1 MNTTKKI
8 WSASWR
14 IAVGALLL
22 VWVFHSIFVKEA
34 REQTKRVTELQQK
47 QTNKTITPAELRE
60 LSQSPVQLNYSQW
73 EPLPRTEKWRLGWT
87 HGPPALWKT
96 LRSVHPGA
104 LALSFLL
111 MGLTLVI
118 GILRWRMV
126 LNVHGLGLPFSRAG
140 EISLVAHFFN
150 TFLLGTAG
158 GDVMKAYYAARE
170 THHKKTEAV
179 VTVFVDR
186 IVGLWSMLL
195 FAALMILPNIRLF
208 ERTGLR
214 QALARLFTAP
224 AEASRELAR
233 IIWNEPYVF
242 AAALLLALT
251 LAGSVFMFLAFRG
264 GVSKKWTGA
273 RAWLR
278 RLPKGEHLER
288 SLDSC
293 REFGKQRG
301 FLTRTVLLS
310 MVLNFIC
317 VLQFWVLARGLG
329 MNVSLLAL
337 CLIVP
342 TVICVAA
349 LPITPSGLGLR
360 ENAVVQLLAAPSI
373 GADATDALSLSLL
386 AWAGSAFW
394 GALGGILYSM
404 FKHKHHL
411 AKEELAAEET

>member
-1 MNTTKKI
+1 MSARGKAWSTT
-8 WSASWR
+8 WR
-14 IAVGALLL
+14 VAFGLALLL
-22 VWVFHSIFVKEA
+22 WIVHSIFVNEA
-34 REQTKRVTELQQK
+34 RQRARQGQLMDRGARVEWTATQEPARLEQ
-47 QTNKTITPAELRE
+47 
-60 LSQSPVQLNYSQW
+60 
-73 EPLPRTEKWRLGWT
+73 WRLGWT
-87 HGPPALWKT
+87 HGPPALWQT
-96 LRSVHPGA
+96 LRSVNPLSLA
-104 LALSFLL
+104 ASLAL
-111 MGLTLVI
+111 MGATLAI
-118 GILRWRMV
+118 GVTRWRMV

-195 FAALMILPNIRLF
+195 FAAIMIFPNFHLF
-208 ERTGLR
+208 ERSGLR
-214 QALARLFTAP
+214 RALLRLFAEP
-224 AEASRELAR
+224 AAGVRELFA
-233 IIWNEPYVF
+233 IIWNEPFVF
-242 AAALLLALT
+242 AAALLFILT
-251 LAGSVFMFLAFRG
+251 IAGSGFMFLAFRG
-264 GVSKKWTGA
+264 GVSRKWSGA
-273 RAWLR
+273 RTWLR
-278 RLPKGEHLER
+278 RLPKADYIER

-293 REFGKQRG
+293 REFGRQRG

-310 MVLNFIC
+310 MALNFVC

-360 ENAVVQLLAAPSI
+360 ENAVVQLLAAPAL
-373 GADATDALSLSLL
+373 GADPTDALSLSLL

-394 GALGGILYSM
+394 GLVGGVVYSM
-404 FKHKHHL
+404 FKQKHHL
-411 AKEELAAEET
+411 AEKELEAEA

>member
-1 MNTTKKI
+1 MNRKF
-8 WSASWR
+8 WSTLGR
-14 IAVGALLL
+14 IAFGLVLLL
-22 VWVFHSIFVKEA
+22 WIVHSIFVNEA
-34 REQTKRVTELQQK
+34 RQRARQGQLIDAGAPVVWNEKQQ
-47 QTNKTITPAELRE
+47 P
-60 LSQSPVQLNYSQW
+60 
-73 EPLPRTEKWRLGWT
+73 PRMDQWRLGWT
-87 HGPPALWKT
+87 HGPPALWQT
-96 LRSVHPGA
+96 LRSVTPGA
-104 LALSFLL
+104 LGLSFVL
-111 MGLTLVI
+111 MGATLAI
-118 GILRWRMV
+118 GIVRWRTV
-126 LNVHGLGLPFSRAG
+126 LNVHGLNLPFTRAG

-186 IVGLWSMLL
+186 VVGLWSMLV
-195 FAALMILPNIRLF
+195 FAVLMILPNFQLF

-214 QALARLFTAP
+214 RALQLLFVSPAEGVRALAG
-224 AEASRELAR
+224 
-233 IIWNEPYVF
+233 IVWNEPYVF
-242 AAALLLALT
+242 AAALLLLLT
-251 LAGSVFMFLAFRG
+251 IAGSAFMFLAFRG
-264 GVSKKWTGA
+264 GVSRTWAGA
-273 RAWLR
+273 RHWLR

-301 FLTRTVLLS
+301 FLTRAVLLS
-310 MVLNFIC
+310 MVLNFVC

-349 LPITPSGLGLR
+349 LPLTPSGLGLR
-360 ENAVVQLLAAPSI
+360 ENAVVQLLAAPTI
-373 GADATDALSLSLL
+373 GADPTDALSLSLL

-394 GALGGILYSM
+394 GALGGIVYSM
-404 FKHKHHL
+404 FKQKHHL
-411 AKEELAAEET
+411 AERELESEAEA

>member
-1 MNTTKKI
+1 MTTAKKI
-8 WSASWR
+8 WNTSWR
-14 IAVGALLL
+14 TALGAALLT
-22 VWVFHSIFVKEA
+22 WIIHSIFVKEA
-34 REQTKRVTELQQK
+34 REMARNGQLVDRGAKVVWTPTEA
-47 QTNKTITPAELRE
+47 PPRRE
-60 LSQSPVQLNYSQW
+60 Q
-73 EPLPRTEKWRLGWT
+73 WRLGWT
-87 HGPPALWKT
+87 YGPPALWQT
-96 LRSVHPGA
+96 LRSVRPGA
-104 LALSFLL
+104 LALSFVF
-111 MGLTLVI
+111 MGGTLVI
-118 GILRWRMV
+118 GIARWRMV
-126 LNVHGLGLPFSRAG
+126 LSVHGLHLPVARAG

-179 VTVFVDR
+179 VAVFVDR

-195 FAALMILPNIRLF
+195 FAAIMILPNLRLF

-214 QALARLFTAP
+214 RALARLFTAP
-224 AEASRELAR
+224 SDGARELAS

-251 LAGSVFMFLAFRG
+251 LAGSAFMFLAFRG
-264 GVSKKWTGA
+264 GVSKRWSGA
-273 RAWLR
+273 RTWLR
-278 RLPKGEHLER
+278 RLPKGEHIER
-288 SLDSC
+288 ALDSC
-293 REFGKQRG
+293 REFGRQRG
-301 FLTRTVLLS
+301 FLTRTVLFS
-310 MVLNFIC
+310 MVLNFVC

-329 MNVSLLAL
+329 MNVPLLAL

-360 ENAVVQLLAAPSI
+360 ENAMVQLLAAPSI

-394 GALGGILYSM
+394 GLVGGILYSM

-411 AKEELAAEET
+411 AEKELEAEA

>member
-1 MNTTKKI
+1 M
-8 WSASWR
+8 R
-14 IAVGALLL
+14 IIVGVTLLL
-22 VWVFHSIFVKEA
+22 WIVHSIFIHEA
-34 REQTKRVTELQQK
+34 RTQAARVAILRQK
-47 QTNKTITPAELRE
+47 LESNTISAEERAELERYPME
-60 LSQSPVQLNYSQW
+60 LSNEFPK
-73 EPLPRTEKWRLGWT
+73 LPRTEQWRLGWT
-87 HGPPALWKT
+87 YGPPSLWKT
-96 LRSVHPGA
+96 LSSVRLGS
-104 LALSFLL
+104 LALSLVL
-111 MGLTLVI
+111 MGSTLAI
-118 GILRWRMV
+118 GVVRWRMV

-195 FAALMILPNIRLF
+195 FAALMILPNFRLF

-214 QALARLFTAP
+214 HALAHLFTAP
-224 AEASRELAR
+224 ANGARELAS

-251 LAGSVFMFLAFRG
+251 VAGSAFMFLAFRG
-264 GVSKKWTGA
+264 GVSKKWSGA

-278 RLPKGEHLER
+278 HLPKGEHIER

-293 REFGKQRG
+293 REFGRQRG

-317 VLQFWVLARGLG
+317 VLQFWVLARGLD
-329 MNVSLLAL
+329 MKVSLLAL

-394 GALGGILYSM
+394 GALGGVLYAM
-404 FKHKHHL
+404 FKHKHHMTK
-411 AKEELAAEET
+411 KELSAEEVES

>member
-1 MNTTKKI
+1 
-8 WSASWR
+8 
-14 IAVGALLL
+14 
-22 VWVFHSIFVKEA
+22 
-34 REQTKRVTELQQK
+34 
-47 QTNKTITPAELRE
+47 
-60 LSQSPVQLNYSQW
+60 
-73 EPLPRTEKWRLGWT
+73 
-87 HGPPALWKT
+87 
-96 LRSVHPGA
+96 
-104 LALSFLL
+104 
-111 MGLTLVI
+111 
-118 GILRWRMV
+118 
-126 LNVHGLGLPFSRAG
+126 
-140 EISLVAHFFN
+140 
-150 TFLLGTAG
+150 
-158 GDVMKAYYAARE
+158 MKAYYAARE

-195 FAALMILPNIRLF
+195 FATVMIVPNFHLF

-214 QALARLFTAP
+214 QALGDLFTAP
-224 AEASRELAR
+224 TDGVRELAR

-251 LAGSVFMFLAFRG
+251 LTGSVFMFLAFRG
-264 GVSKKWTGA
+264 GVSKKWSGA

-278 RLPKGEHLER
+278 RLPKGEHIER

-293 REFGKQRG
+293 REFGRQRG

-310 MVLNFIC
+310 MVLNFVC
-317 VLQFWVLARGLG
+317 VLQFWVLARGLD
-329 MNVSLLAL
+329 MKVPLLAL

-386 AWAGSAFW
+386 AWAGSVFW
-394 GALGGILYSM
+394 GVIGGILYSM
-404 FKHKHHL
+404 FKEKHHL
-411 AKEELAAEET
+411 AEKELASDAET